1 MTCKDCIHSKVC
13 SEYVAGLAVARGV
26 TLNQVELEMVLE
38 CDDCEDFADRS
49 RFVELPSDF
58 PKRRITTDKPQG
70 NYEFLMN
77 FAYAKDRKVMLHNGG
92 NQKDIDV
99 CEYMTELDCEQH
111 GFLDAEDYMNGAC
124 FECDSGVCSSGVLY
138 ALAVQAAEVRD
149 RLKMYED
156 LAERALKERGTK

>member
-1 MTCKDCIHSKVC
+1 MPEKLKPCPFCKDCIHFDVC
-13 SEYVAGLAVARGV
+13 DYCEM
-26 TLNQVELEMVLE
+26 TVENPYL
-38 CDDCEDFADRS
+38 CDFFKDRS

-156 LAERALKERGTK
+156 LAERALKERENNG